1 MDNRTAQIGILTLGI
16 VGALAVIC
24 IAVLIL
30 VLDNPDIAALAV
42 LASIASAESWPL
54 VAIRQASVAIR
65 RQRASGRRLSFWE
78 QMRSAPIARS
88 IASAAVGG
96 VAGMVTPRQQ
106 APPPGTPARETPVR
120 PSPTESPPTTP
131 PRRPDSG

>member
-1 MDNRTAQIGILTLGI
+1 MDNRTAQIGIMTLGI

-24 IAVLIL
+24 IGVLIL

-42 LASIASAESWPL
+42 LASIASA
-54 VAIRQASVAIR
+54 
-65 RQRASGRRLSFWE
+65 
-78 QMRSAPIARS
+78 
-88 IASAAVGG
+88 AVGG

-106 APPPGTPARETPVR
+106 APPPETPARETPVR